1 MTANLGAVAVD
12 TPRRLQKSGRGV
24 AAVEL
29 GFMVADIAVVVAN
42 FPRTDLS
49 TLFNPWPT
57 AAESSSWRLGSP
69 PEPPQLSCAEPTHAV
84 PMAVLH
90 RTRAHTQHSK

>member
-29 GFMVADIAVVVAN
+29 GFMVADIAVADIAVVFAK
-42 FPRTDLS
+42 FPEI
-49 TLFNPWPT
+49 
-57 AAESSSWRLGSP
+57 AAR
-69 PEPPQLSCAEPTHAV
+69 
-84 PMAVLH
+84 
-90 RTRAHTQHSK
+90 